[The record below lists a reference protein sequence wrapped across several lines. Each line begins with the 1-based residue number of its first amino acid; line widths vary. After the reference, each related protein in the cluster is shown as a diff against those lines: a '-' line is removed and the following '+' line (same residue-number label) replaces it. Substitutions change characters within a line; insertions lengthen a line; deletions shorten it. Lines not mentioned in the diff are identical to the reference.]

1 VGVVMNT
8 QIVKLFGAL
17 LVLYALLF
25 GFTSYWS
32 VFDAEGLETNT
43 ANKRPLLKEQQ
54 IERGDIL
61 AVDGRTVIA
70 RSQARGRG
78 SSRIFVRRYPLGE
91 VFGNPVG
98 YSFVE
103 RGRVGLELSHN
114 DELIGNKT
122 EFLSIIDQLRG
133 QVQEGDTL
141 VTALDVEAQEA
152 AVDALGGQKGSV
164 VAIVPQT
171 GEVRAMVSIPGY
183 DPNEVESS
191 QGFQALNQDPDA
203 PLFNRATQAGYQPGS
218 TMKVVT
224 AAAALDSGEFDTGSV
239 LNADSP
245 KTISGVPLENAGG
258 QSFGDIDMETALT
271 NSVNTYWAQVGEE
284 LGTDTMYK
292 YMDRFG
298 FNAQPPL
305 DYPSFQLAT
314 SGEFGPNG
322 QLLGPDSDLIDVG
335 RMAIG
340 QDKLNVTP
348 LQMAM
353 VAAAVANGGEL
364 MEPRLWS
371 KVIDTDGR
379 EDKMDPERQSRVMS
393 EDTAAELTSMMTDVV
408 NEGTGGAAALA
419 EVQVAGKTGT
429 AEIDIAGGINQAWF
443 IGFAPA
449 DDPQIAIAATVERTS
464 GQGGTVA
471 APVAQQVLEVLLANS
486 SGDEG

>member
-1 VGVVMNT
+1 VNAS
-8 QIVKLFGAL
+8 IVKLFGVL

-32 VFDAEGLETNT
+32 IFDAEGLENNV
-43 ANKRPLLKEQQ
+43 ANKRPLLEEQQ
-54 IERGDIL
+54 IDRGDIL
-61 AVDGRTVIA
+61 ASDGSVIA
-70 RSQARGRG
+70 TSRPRGQG
-78 SSRIFVRRYPLGE
+78 SDRVFIREYPTGGL
-91 VFGNPVG
+91 FGNPIG

-103 RGRVGLELSHN
+103 RGRVGFELAHN
-114 DELIGNKT
+114 DELVGNKT
-122 EFLSIIDQLRG
+122 EFLSILDELRG
-133 QVQEGDTL
+133 QVQEGDDVQSSL
-141 VTALDVEAQEA
+141 DPVAQETAL
-152 AVDALGGQKGSV
+152 DALGGQNGSV
-164 VAIVPQT
+164 VAMVPST
-171 GEVRAMVSIPGY
+171 GEIKAMVSVPTY
-183 DPNEVESS
+183 DPNEVRSS
-191 QGFQALNQDPDA
+191 SGFQRLNQDPDA

-224 AAAALDSGEFDTGSV
+224 ATAALDSGEFEPSSTLD
-239 LNADSP
+239 ADSP
-245 KTISGVPLENAGG
+245 VVISGVPLENAGD
-258 QSFGDIDMETALT
+258 QSFGEIDMETALT
-271 NSVNTYWAQVGEE
+271 NSVNTYWAQVGEQ

-298 FNAQPPL
+298 FNQQPPL
-305 DYPSFQLAT
+305 DYPSFQIAP
-314 SGEFGPNG
+314 SGEFADGR
-322 QLLGPDSDLIDVG
+322 LLGPDSDQIDVG

-379 EDKMDPERQSRVMS
+379 ETDLDPERQSRVMS
-393 EDTAAELTSMMTDVV
+393 EETASTLTEMMTDVV

-419 EVQVAGKTGT
+419 EDQVAGKTGT
-429 AEIDIAGGINQAWF
+429 AEIDIARGINQAWF

-449 DDPQIAIAATVERTS
+449 DDPQIAIAATVERTG

-471 APVAQQVLEVLLANS
+471 APIAQQVLEVLLD
-486 SGDEG
+486 G

>member
-1 VGVVMNT
+1 MNN
-8 QIVKLFGAL
+8 QIVKLFGVV
-17 LVLYALLF
+17 LVLYALVF

-32 VFDAEGLETNT
+32 VFDAEGLENNQ
-43 ANKRPLLKEQQ
+43 ANKRPLLEEQQ
-54 IERGDIL
+54 IERGEIL
-61 AVDGRTVIA
+61 AVDGETVIA
-70 RSQARGRG
+70 RSKPQGRG
-78 SSRIFVRRYPLGE
+78 GSRIFVRQYPLGDL
-91 VFGNPVG
+91 FGNPIG

-103 RGRVGLELSHN
+103 RGRVGVELSHN
-114 DELIGNKT
+114 DELVGNKT

-141 VTALDVEAQEA
+141 VSSLDAEAQETA
-152 AVDALGGQKGSV
+152 ADALGGQKGTV

-171 GEVRAMVSIPGY
+171 GEVRAMVSVPQY
-183 DPNEVESS
+183 DPNDVASS
-191 QGFQALNQDPDA
+191 QGFEALNEDPDA

-224 AAAALDSGEFDTGSV
+224 ATAALDSGEFDTDST

-245 KTISGVPLENAGG
+245 KTISGVPLENSGG
-258 QSFGDIDMETALT
+258 QSFGEIDMETALT

-314 SGEFGPNG
+314 SGEFADGK
-322 QLLGPDSDLIDVG
+322 LLGPDSDQIDVG

-353 VAAAVANGGEL
+353 VAATVANGGEL

-379 EDKMDPERQSRVMS
+379 EEKLDPERQSRVMS
-393 EDTAAELTSMMTDVV
+393 EETADELTSMMTDVV

-419 EVQVAGKTGT
+419 DDQVAGKTGT
-429 AEIDIAGGINQAWF
+429 AEIDISRGINQAWF

-449 DDPQIAIAATVERTS
+449 DDPRIAIAATVERTS

-471 APVAQQVLEVLLANS
+471 APIAQRVLEVLLANS
-486 SGDEG
+486 SGGGG